1 MNAAADKQLFRV
13 CYPRLPLA
21 VYREIAA
28 HLQQV
33 EGIGVELISQSSQKF
48 DYDDSQIGSLQIKY
62 LDNLEPFGQQ
72 RVEEIL
78 AYYSQLYGEWV
89 ELK

>member
-1 MNAAADKQLFRV
+1 MNSAAKKRSLRV
-13 CYPRLPLA
+13 CYQRLPLA

-33 EGIGVELISQSSQKF
+33 EGVEVELIPQSTQKF
-48 DYDDSQIGSLQIKY
+48 DYDESQIGGLQIKY
-62 LDNLEPFGQQ
+62 LDNLEPFGEQ

-78 AYYSQLYGEWV
+78 AYYSQLYGDWV
-89 ELK
+89 EFN